1 MEENVQNEV
10 MNAEVANQKV
20 ANATEEKWRKK
31 LREKYGSWTLEE
43 TLENPQAAIT
53 WIDKQLKAHATQVAN
68 LKALRKEKLKEL
80 FADLS
85 DEDKAAING

>member
-20 ANATEEKWRKK
+20 ANAAEEKWRKK
-31 LREKYGSWTLEE
+31 LRKEYGSWTLEE

-53 WIDKQLKAHATQVAN
+53 WIDKQLKAHAAQVAN

-80 FADLS
+80 FAELS
-85 DEDKAAING
+85 EEDKAAING

>member
-20 ANATEEKWRKK
+20 ANAAEEKWRKK
-31 LREKYGSWTLEE
+31 LRKEYGSWTLEE

>member
-1 MEENVQNEV
+1 MEEQVQNEV
-10 MNAEVANQKV
+10 MNAEVANQKA
-20 ANATEEKWRKK
+20 ANAAEEKWRKK

-43 TLENPQAAIT
+43 TLENPQAAVT

-80 FADLS
+80 FAELS
-85 DEDKAAING
+85 EEDKAAING